1 MFMNKKP
8 YLIIQNISK
17 KFGNFE
23 ALKNVNLEISRSE
36 FFGLL
41 GSSGCGKST
50 LLRVIGGFET
60 ADSGKIILDGVDI
73 TNLPPYKRP
82 LNYMF
87 QSYALF
93 PHLNVF
99 KNISFGIQ
107 DQSLSKKE
115 IERLVLEISKLLQ
128 LEDLLLRDIKN
139 ISGGQQQRVA
149 LARCII
155 KKPKLL
161 LLDEPLAA
169 LDKKLRTKTQFELI
183 NLQKKIGITFIFVT
197 HDQEEAMTLSDRMS
211 IMHEGQ
217 ILETNSP
224 IELYEKPKN
233 IYTANFIGTANIF
246 DLSLDESS
254 NIISRQ
260 PDIKFKT
267 LFDLKNRCKSLIRP
281 EKININIDDRTDL
294 SFNEVS
300 GDVKEI
306 AYLGSYTKYL
316 VEANGVKINIFNLN
330 KKINDKSLISI
341 GDRVICNWDVDSV
354 VLLEE

>member
-1 MFMNKKP
+1 MNKKP

-115 IERLVLEISKLLQ
+115 IERHVLEISKLLQ

-183 NLQKKIGITFIFVT
+183 NLQKK
-197 HDQEEAMTLSDRMS
+197 
-211 IMHEGQ
+211 
-217 ILETNSP
+217 LE
-224 IELYEKPKN
+224 
-233 IYTANFIGTANIF
+233 
-246 DLSLDESS
+246 
-254 NIISRQ
+254 
-260 PDIKFKT
+260 
-267 LFDLKNRCKSLIRP
+267 
-281 EKININIDDRTDL
+281 
-294 SFNEVS
+294 
-300 GDVKEI
+300 
-306 AYLGSYTKYL
+306 
-316 VEANGVKINIFNLN
+316 
-330 KKINDKSLISI
+330 
-341 GDRVICNWDVDSV
+341 
-354 VLLEE
+354 